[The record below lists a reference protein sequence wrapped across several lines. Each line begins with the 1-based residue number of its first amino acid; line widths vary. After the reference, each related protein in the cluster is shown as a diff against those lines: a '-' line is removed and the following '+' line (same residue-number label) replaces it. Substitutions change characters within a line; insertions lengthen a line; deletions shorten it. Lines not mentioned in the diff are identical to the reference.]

1 MSDAIETYLLPTAFV
16 SRDPN
21 ILLIGMDIGSSGF
34 ARFPDGSTSID
45 HIARILGEGGHLIVN
60 PWWYAVGNA
69 IWDERLGRIAEI
81 FGDRRAT
88 HAHFFCNC
96 PTEVAYIR
104 ENFGIDALLL
114 SHNNFVQDRKF
125 RVETRAKTYLAVYN
139 AKVSW
144 VKRHWLAEKVN
155 NVAMIYPPYSTNED
169 HFRWM
174 KHVVSGGRFLNGDP
188 FSPDYKYFS
197 SEQVC
202 DVLNSARVGL
212 CLSEQEGAMYASIE
226 YLLCGLPVVSTRN
239 TGGRDQ
245 YFDDLYCRTVEA
257 DPEAIAAAV
266 EELAAQNFDPHLIR
280 ARTMA
285 KIEAGRE
292 KFIAFID
299 AIQRANGKPAG
310 GAAAL
315 ERIMDTPW
323 AIWVGRTIPQIGSE
337 YQACAAAAQA

>member
-1 MSDAIETYLLPTAFV
+1 
-16 SRDPN
+16 
-21 ILLIGMDIGSSGF
+21 
-34 ARFPDGSTSID
+34 
-45 HIARILGEGGHLIVN
+45 
-60 PWWYAVGNA
+60 
-69 IWDERLGRIAEI
+69 
-81 FGDRRAT
+81 
-88 HAHFFCNC
+88 
-96 PTEVAYIR
+96 
-104 ENFGIDALLL
+104 
-114 SHNNFVQDRKF
+114 
-125 RVETRAKTYLAVYN
+125 
-139 AKVSW
+139 
-144 VKRHWLAEKVN
+144 
-155 NVAMIYPPYSTNED
+155 
-169 HFRWM
+169 
-174 KHVVSGGRFLNGDP
+174 
-188 FSPDYKYFS
+188 
-197 SEQVC
+197 
-202 DVLNSARVGL
+202 
-212 CLSEQEGAMYASIE
+212 MYASIE